1 MVALKLNLS
10 QIAREVHHEVG
21 KGEVYKIHVTDLTQ
35 RPGYLV
41 R

>member
-21 KGEVYKIHVTDLTQ
+21 KGDVPNIRFIDLTQ